1 NSNKKVLI
9 IGSAVIDVIVDIPAI
24 PNSGEDVFAKSDKT
38 IVGGCAY
45 NVGNILRQFNSNYDL
60 MIPIGN
66 GSNGKL
72 IKNQMGKDGHNQ
84 LLDDLKEDNGWSLC
98 LVEESGER
106 TFLTVPGIESKWEK
120 EWFRNINI
128 DNYDYIYLSGYSF
141 ESPSAEV
148 LLEALQFINKHATI
162 IFDPSPRVAEM
173 DANNIKSLLKMKTI
187 IHANQDEILKLSKE
201 KNAKNAAIKINK
213 QTSQP
218 VVVTLGSE
226 GTLIAQEGEVEIFPV
241 KKGPVADTIGAGH
254 SHTAAFIAALLDS
267 QSIETAGTCG
277 NELAS

>member
-1 NSNKKVLI
+1 
-9 IGSAVIDVIVDIPAI
+9 
-24 PNSGEDVFAKSDKT
+24 
-38 IVGGCAY
+38 
-45 NVGNILRQFNSNYDL
+45 NYDL

-106 TFLTVPGIESKWEK
+106 TFLTVPGIESKWKK
-120 EWFRNINI
+120 EWFRNINV

-162 IFDPSPRVAEM
+162 VFDPSPRVAEM
-173 DANNIKSLLKMKTI
+173 DVNNIKSLLKMKTI

-201 KNAKNAAIKINK
+201 RNAKNAAIKINK
-213 QTSQP
+213 LTNQP
-218 VVVTLGSE
+218 VVVTLGDK
-226 GTLIAQEGEVEIFPV
+226 GTLVVQEGEDKILPV
-241 KKGPVADTIGAGH
+241 KDVPVADTIGAGD
-254 SHTAAFIAALLDS
+254 SHTAAFIAALLDN
-267 QSIETAGTCG
+267 QNIETASEWG
-277 NELAS
+277 NEIASKIVQIRGGDIKI